1 MKNNKETIKKAMEL
15 YLVTDRRWLKDHTL
29 ANDVEE
35 AIEGGVT
42 CVQIREK
49 NINQDEFINEA
60 LLLKDVCQKHQIPLI
75 VNDNIEVMLAI
86 DADGIHVGQGD
97 MDAKLVRTKIGNNKI
112 LGVSAQTVEQAL
124 IAQEA
129 GADYLGVGAVFNT
142 GTKSDAVEVDF
153 QTLVDICKSV
163 DIPIVA
169 IGGIN
174 CENLLKLKG
183 SGIDGVAVVSAIMAQ
198 DNIKKASCLLKEKCG
213 ELLK

>member
-1 MKNNKETIKKAMEL
+1 MKNNKETIKKVMEL

-35 AIEGGVT
+35 AIKGGVT

>member
-1 MKNNKETIKKAMEL
+1 MKNTKETIKKAIEL
-15 YLVTDRRWLKDHTL
+15 YLVTDRRWLKEQTL
-29 ANDVEE
+29 ANDVED

-60 LLLKDVCQKHQIPLI
+60 LLLKEVCQKHQIPLI
-75 VNDNIEVMLAI
+75 VNDDIEVMIAI
-86 DADGIHVGQGD
+86 DADGIHVGQSD
-97 MDAKLVRTKIGNNKI
+97 MDAKLVRAKIGNHKI

-142 GTKSDAVEVDF
+142 GTKSDADEVDF
-153 QTLVDICKSV
+153 ETLVNICKSV
-163 DIPIVA
+163 DLPVVA

-183 SGIDGVAVVSAIMAQ
+183 SGIDGIAVVSAIMAQ
-198 DNIKKASCLLKEKCG
+198 DNIQKAASLLKEKTG
-213 ELLK
+213 ELIK